1 MRETE
6 VDNSNINKLWDE
18 CSQSIRKLCEIKL
31 QSSPEAAEDVYSEV
45 FLALTKAVKAGRE
58 ITYYKAWLYKTANNL
73 ISKKYDEINK
83 GKEVFISFNDIKSD
97 LVELSV
103 NVDIVDAVINDKTI
117 DLMADDIIDSLTDE
131 EQKILQYY
139 HYDNIPLRDIAERIG
154 KTESAVKQQHYRLC
168 KRIKMRVKEK
178 IENF

>member
-1 MRETE
+1 MLEYE

-31 QSSPEAAEDVYSEV
+31 QSYPAAAEDVYAEV
-45 FLALTKAVKAGRE
+45 FLALTKAVKSGRE

-73 ISKKYDEINK
+73 IAQKHNEINK
-83 GKEVFISFNDIKSD
+83 DKEVFISFNDAKPD

-103 NVDIVDAVINDKTI
+103 NVDITDAVINDKAI

-168 KRIKMRVKEK
+168 KRIKTLAK
-178 IENF
+178 